1 MHPLRERTLT
11 PHEAARIQY
20 FPDFFDFGGMT
31 RTGLARAIGNAV
43 PPRAG
48 YVVALPLLLAV
59 LEGQTP
65 KPMDSKQRVGSE
77 LDWKTL
83 MGFETTA
90 MNEKSAVK

>member
-1 MHPLRERTLT
+1 MHPLCERTLT

-31 RTGLARAIGNAV
+31 RTGLAHAIGNAV

-48 YVVALPLLLAV
+48 YVVALPLLIAA
-59 LEGQTP
+59 LEAQAQKAKEQKTQGV
-65 KPMDSKQRVGSE
+65 K

-83 MGFETTA
+83 MGLDTTV
-90 MNEKSAVK
+90 MDGESHVK